1 MAELKE
7 SMEEAF
13 ALLQKKRKEEQ
24 ISKYGHILTEEES
37 EYYAEQKRLAE
48 TEEEKR
54 KAEEQRKKKIKLEVE
69 KWISN
74 LPKRYKNASF
84 STFEA
89 KNEERKKIKE
99 FMMKCESAI
108 LYGSNGTGKTHL
120 GYSACLEVVKQG
132 KKAILVKAF
141 PLFSNIKKRFANN
154 TVDEYLKELTT
165 VDYLVV
171 DEADKKQGSLTDFI
185 YLSEIIG
192 ERYDECLPTVIIT
205 NSKFEDLIELLG
217 TSVIDRIAGD
227 GKIIE
232 LNGKSYRMKH

>member
-1 MAELKE
+1 MAEFKE
-7 SMEEAF
+7 SMGV
-13 ALLQKKRKEEQ
+13 ALAQLQKKIKEEQ
-24 ISKYGHILTEEES
+24 ILKYGHVLTEKES
-37 EYYAEQKRLAE
+37 EYYSEQKRLAE
-48 TEEEKR
+48 TEEEKL
-54 KAEEQRKKKIKLEVE
+54 KEEEQKEKKIRQGLE
-69 KWISN
+69 KWKAN
-74 LPKRYKNASF
+74 LPKRYENASF
-84 STFEA
+84 SNFEA
-89 KNEERKKIKE
+89 KNDERKKIKE

-120 GYSACLEVVKQG
+120 GYSACLEVIKKG
-132 KKAILVKAF
+132 KKAILIKAF
-141 PLFSNIKKRFANN
+141 PLFSNIKKRFVNN

-165 VDYLVV
+165 VEYLVV